1 MYSLLNRCFLIDYG
15 AWVAHPFR
23 PEIYIKYQ
31 LGGYYIEVFVFFSYN
46 KSMVTLLLADN
57 ILSNMLSWK

>member
-31 LGGYYIEVFVFFSYN
+31 LGGYYIEVFVFFSKLQQEHGN
-46 KSMVTLLLADN
+46 TIIS
-57 ILSNMLSWK
+57 